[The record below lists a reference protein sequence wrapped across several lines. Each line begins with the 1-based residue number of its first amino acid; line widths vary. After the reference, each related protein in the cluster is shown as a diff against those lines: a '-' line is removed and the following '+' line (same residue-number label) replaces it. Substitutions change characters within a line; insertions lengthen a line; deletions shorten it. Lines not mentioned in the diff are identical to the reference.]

1 MAWKGVHLTNPARL
15 SLAAAQLV
23 VSQEDGE
30 TRLAIEDIA
39 WVIIDNHQTTLS
51 VALLA
56 ALAEAGAVVLTSDRQ
71 HMPSAVTL
79 PYHPHHKQAAMT
91 ELQVAAGAPLKKR
104 LWQRIIYRKIIN
116 QAAVLE
122 RLERVGP
129 PLTEMANR
137 VRSGDPDNIE
147 AQAAR
152 AYWQSL
158 FPNFSRGDET
168 DLRNKTLNY
177 GYAVVRGCL
186 ARAIAATGLIPALG
200 LHHASQ
206 ANAFNLVD
214 DLIEP
219 FRPLVDLTVAGICQ
233 DRDTSDGLTRQD
245 RQKLGGLPLIDAVM
259 TGGKMSLLNATEI
272 AAQSLVQALEHG
284 SADLLDLPKLSVC
297 SRQ

>member
-15 SLAAAQLV
+15 SMTAAQLV

-79 PYHPHHKQAAMT
+79 PYHPHYKQAAVT
-91 ELQVAAGAPLKKR
+91 ELQIGVGAPLKKR
-104 LWQRIIYRKIIN
+104 LWQRIIHRKIIN
-116 QAAVLE
+116 QAAALETLE
-122 RLERVGP
+122 RLGA
-129 PLTEMANR
+129 PLTEMATR

-152 AYWQSL
+152 AYWQCM
-158 FPNFSRGDET
+158 FRDFSRGDES

-186 ARAIAATGLIPALG
+186 ARAVAAVGLVPALG

-219 FRPLVDLTVAGICQ
+219 FRPLVDLTVAGICE
-233 DRDTSDGLTRQD
+233 DRATNDGLTRQD
-245 RQKLGGLPLIDAVM
+245 RHKLGGLPLIDVMM

-272 AAQSLVQALEHG
+272 VAQSLVQALEHG
-284 SADLLDLPKLSVC
+284 SADLLDLPKLPFSP
-297 SRQ
+297 RQ